1 MFPRFVF
8 SNTGSSS
15 AFSCYLIF
23 AGFVIIGGEN
33 VGKLDLGIFIA
44 SIIPGGPADRAGNIK
59 PGHCLYFLTRI
70 KVLSWIKVS

>member
-1 MFPRFVF
+1 MLLSFIF
-8 SNTGSSS
+8 SSTANVSTLVY
-15 AFSCYLIF
+15 YLIF

-59 PGHCLYFLTRI
+59 PGHCP
-70 KVLSWIKVS
+70 

>member
-1 MFPRFVF
+1 LVY
-8 SNTGSSS
+8 
-15 AFSCYLIF
+15 YLIF

-59 PGHCLYFLTRI
+59 PGHCP
-70 KVLSWIKVS
+70 

>member
-1 MFPRFVF
+1 MF
-8 SNTGSSS
+8 

-44 SIIPGGPADRAGNIK
+44 SVIPGGPADRAGNIK
-59 PGHCLYFLTRI
+59 PGHFSSFLIRI
-70 KVLSWIKVS
+70 KILA

>member
-1 MFPRFVF
+1 MLLKFIF
-8 SNTGSSS
+8 SNTASVS
-15 AFSCYLIF
+15 AFSYYLIF

-59 PGHCLYFLTRI
+59 PGHRP
-70 KVLSWIKVS
+70 